1 MLIEQN
7 SGFKRND
14 STVNQLLKIVHQ
26 IYQDINDGKDT
37 CLVFL
42 DISKAFDK
50 VWHEGLLFKIKRLGI
65 TGKLLDW
72 LKDYITDR
80 HQKVVLNVVSSN
92 LRYLTSGVPQGSTL
106 GPLLFLI
113 YVNDI
118 TENMECTMNL
128 FADDTSIQQKLTDLT
143 SFSPIK
149 RDLERLSKYGNSW
162 LLKFNA
168 TKTEYMIV
176 SKKRSRTNYPNLYLN
191 GANITETEHHT
202 HLGVTNYKQQSFM
215 VNTYKRSNS

>member
-1 MLIEQN
+1 MSILFNTSLDSGTFPKLWQLTHVCPVYKKGDKSDKTNYRPISLLSNTSKILEKIVYKRLYEYMTGNNLLIEQN

-80 HQKVVLNVVSSN
+80 HQKVVLNGVSSN
-92 LRYLTSGVPQGSTL
+92 LRYLTSGVPQGLPWGHCYSL
-106 GPLLFLI
+106 
-113 YVNDI
+113 
-118 TENMECTMNL
+118 
-128 FADDTSIQQKLTDLT
+128 
-143 SFSPIK
+143 SP
-149 RDLERLSKYGNSW
+149 
-162 LLKFNA
+162 
-168 TKTEYMIV
+168 
-176 SKKRSRTNYPNLYLN
+176 
-191 GANITETEHHT
+191 
-202 HLGVTNYKQQSFM
+202 
-215 VNTYKRSNS
+215 

>member
-50 VWHEGLLFKIKRLGI
+50 VWHEELLFKIKRLGI

-72 LKDYITDR
+72 LKDNR
-80 HQKVVLNVVSSN
+80 
-92 LRYLTSGVPQGSTL
+92 
-106 GPLLFLI
+106 
-113 YVNDI
+113 
-118 TENMECTMNL
+118 
-128 FADDTSIQQKLTDLT
+128 
-143 SFSPIK
+143 
-149 RDLERLSKYGNSW
+149 
-162 LLKFNA
+162 
-168 TKTEYMIV
+168 
-176 SKKRSRTNYPNLYLN
+176 
-191 GANITETEHHT
+191 
-202 HLGVTNYKQQSFM
+202 
-215 VNTYKRSNS
+215 